1 MEIKL
6 EKIISGYSSEY
17 LKDIDISFSS
27 NDWIFFIG
35 ETGSGKS
42 TLLQTIAY
50 LTKIFQGKY
59 YFNGREL
66 GNKESLKEFRDKIG
80 VMFQY
85 TEKQFFCNTVKEEI
99 TYTLKRKKV
108 SDIEIEKRLEE
119 IIELLSFPK
128 EILKNSPFEI
138 SGGQKRFTAMA
149 SILINKPKV
158 LILDEPTAGL
168 DIENKRVFYN
178 VLEKLNNSG
187 IMIIQSSHTL
197 EDVLKYGKRVIKLE
211 NGRIVKNGNPK
222 DILLEEK
229 SESIDIFRRLSQKG
243 IDLSKIYSIEQLCE
257 VMLGE

>member
-59 YFNGREL
+59 YFNGKEL

-85 TEKQFFCNTVKEEI
+85 TEKQFFCNIYLYVYLTI
-99 TYTLKRKKV
+99 V
-108 SDIEIEKRLEE
+108 S
-119 IIELLSFPK
+119 
-128 EILKNSPFEI
+128 
-138 SGGQKRFTAMA
+138 
-149 SILINKPKV
+149 
-158 LILDEPTAGL
+158 
-168 DIENKRVFYN
+168 Y
-178 VLEKLNNSG
+178 
-187 IMIIQSSHTL
+187 
-197 EDVLKYGKRVIKLE
+197 
-211 NGRIVKNGNPK
+211 
-222 DILLEEK
+222 
-229 SESIDIFRRLSQKG
+229 
-243 IDLSKIYSIEQLCE
+243 
-257 VMLGE
+257 